1 MKKYEKWKCRFK
13 WKREKHIKSFFS
25 SRRCQVTGLNGV
37 TFLDRTR
44 MVADPPGSPPQ
55 APAYQVVQGCIF
67 SWKIILLEN
76 NWFSPIVRLNFWRG
90 NKYFVVWNK
99 YLCNK
104 YEKGWINLSPIFY
117 FSPRSSSH
125 SRTPPLGFLP
135 LTLLKDC
142 TRNISVMQNISLAG
156 FIANSSFNWKI
167 NGLSCKNQI

>member
-76 NWFSPIVRLNFWRG
+76 NCFSPIVRLNFWRG

-104 YEKGWINLSPIFY
+104 YEKGWISPIFY

-125 SRTPPLGFLP
+125 SRTPPPGIFTP
-135 LTLLKDC
+135 HPFK
-142 TRNISVMQNISLAG
+142 R
-156 FIANSSFNWKI
+156 FH
-167 NGLSCKNQI
+167 

>member
-67 SWKIILLEN
+67 SWKIILFEN
-76 NWFSPIVRLNFWRG
+76 NCFSPIVRLTFLKSSIEETNIF
-90 NKYFVVWNK
+90 FVGNK

-104 YEKGWINLSPIFY
+104 YEKGWKNWSPIFIFLRDLQVIPGPPPWDFY
-117 FSPRSSSH
+117 PSP
-125 SRTPPLGFLP
+125 F
-135 LTLLKDC
+135 
-142 TRNISVMQNISLAG
+142 
-156 FIANSSFNWKI
+156 
-167 NGLSCKNQI
+167 